1 VVQTKRRPDLAM
13 LAGWVCSEEARPRRQ
28 GPIGI
33 VGEAARAVQSAE
45 RTACDGNAD
54 RARTFQGCLL
64 RNRSQAQKTAGV
76 KPALLLPFVRMHPG
90 DAARQ
95 IETGRSLNPGTG
107 LFYASVA

>member
-1 VVQTKRRPDLAM
+1 MVTAPPYASGVSSAGPPRPAPVVQTKRRPDLAM

-76 KPALLLPFVRMHPG
+76 KPALLLPF
-90 DAARQ
+90 
-95 IETGRSLNPGTG
+95 
-107 LFYASVA
+107 